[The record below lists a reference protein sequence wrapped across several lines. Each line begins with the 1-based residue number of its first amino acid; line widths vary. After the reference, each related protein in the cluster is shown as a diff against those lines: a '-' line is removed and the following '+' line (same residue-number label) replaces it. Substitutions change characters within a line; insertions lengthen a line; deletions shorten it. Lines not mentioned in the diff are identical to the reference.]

1 VSQRGG
7 DWPLHVGAGGHAGGL
22 GTGHRT
28 SFGGGGI
35 KSRMIFT
42 FSKAFLTRYNKH
54 CSLPSLLY
62 IFLYRKTW
70 TISE

>member
-35 KSRMIFT
+35 SVGARELGLHVCWT
-42 FSKAFLTRYNKH
+42 VVTPAGQ
-54 CSLPSLLY
+54 
-62 IFLYRKTW
+62 TW
-70 TISE
+70 V